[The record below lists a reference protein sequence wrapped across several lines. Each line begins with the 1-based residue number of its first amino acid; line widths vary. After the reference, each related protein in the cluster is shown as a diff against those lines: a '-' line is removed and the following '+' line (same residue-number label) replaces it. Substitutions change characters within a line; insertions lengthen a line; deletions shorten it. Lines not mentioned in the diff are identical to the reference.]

1 MSYSPGRDKETIFF
15 AAWNSTDQNLPSRSS
30 GSSLDWDT
38 NFDIT
43 LELDSTL
50 NNLIT
55 IENNVIKNTEGLEA
69 YYLGDLRSETS
80 DSNTSELNYYNIE
93 FKDTV
98 ISDQN
103 YVVQD
108 QRRNQAD
115 DTCCSV
121 YTSAEF
127 KIRKVY
133 RIGGNTISPYVR
145 VIGFIKE

>member
-15 AAWNSTDQNLPSRSS
+15 AAWNSTDQSLPSRTS
-30 GSSLDWDT
+30 GSSLDWDNT
-38 NFDIT
+38 YDIT

-50 NNLIT
+50 NDIIT
-55 IENNVIKNTEGLEA
+55 IENNVVKNTEGLEA
-69 YYLGDLRSETS
+69 YYLGDLRSTTTDTS
-80 DSNTSELNYYNIE
+80 GELNYYNIE
-93 FKDTV
+93 FKDTT

-103 YVVQD
+103 YAIQD
-108 QRRNQAD
+108 QRLNQAD

-121 YTSAEF
+121 YTSAEL
-127 KIRKVY
+127 KIKKVY